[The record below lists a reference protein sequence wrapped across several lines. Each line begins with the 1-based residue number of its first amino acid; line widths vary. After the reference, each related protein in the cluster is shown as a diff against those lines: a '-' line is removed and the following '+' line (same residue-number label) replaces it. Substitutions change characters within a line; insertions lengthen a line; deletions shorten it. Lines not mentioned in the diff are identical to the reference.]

1 MELKNYGC
9 VEDEALYEVIR
20 TAVNE
25 IFEDNFGGSYDTAT
39 EDLAFEKADIYRVGL
54 NIKMFILMY
63 VDLVVD
69 LYQQSIVRS
78 VQSEEFNLENFEK
91 KIGKQVKK

>member
-1 MELKNYGC
+1 M
-9 VEDEALYEVIR
+9 IR

-25 IFEDNFGGSYDTAT
+25 IFEDNFGGSYDTET
-39 EDLAFEKADIYRVGL
+39 KDLAFEKVDIHRVGL

-78 VQSEEFNLENFEK
+78 VQSEEFNLESFEK

>member
-9 VEDEALYEVIR
+9 VEDQALYGVIR

-25 IFEDNFGGSYDTAT
+25 IFEDNFGGSYDTT
-39 EDLAFEKADIYRVGL
+39 TKDLAFEKADIHRVGL